1 VFVAAPEQSGLA
13 SNGKQVSFVSSNNN
27 NSSQQL
33 IPHGSYSQFGP
44 AASSN
49 SEEEMSAY
57 TYDTTSSN
65 SASSSIS
72 SSFEASYVTAAGVPP
87 VPASQQQQQPLTPA
101 SLAAAAAAAAAAS
114 RPSVSVPEYSLST
127 DSAVSGGEVEDGATL
142 ADTEA
147 SSADATAAAD
157 QQQQPQPMLMSPS
170 PFSARKPPAY
180 SLLSPIS
187 STSTRPLR
195 GAASSSMA
203 SMSAYSSMEVS
214 ELLTT
219 GTSEDCGTVN
229 MISSEEGLAI
239 AAEAAL
245 LYEQMYDQEPS
256 AAAPAA
262 AAAVSDAAA
271 AVNEQQLLEA
281 GVLQDPLAFEQLM
294 AVEPSVLAAQQQQ
307 QQQQLAVQQPQQPDG
322 SVFEAAAEAAA
333 AAAAG
338 STYGGFRDASAD
350 AILSAAAEICALGED
365 VDASALLPKED
376 TLPPMALA
384 RFAAPAGAEEE
395 AADQQQAQLELL
407 DDIAA
412 DSAAVDDDDDE
423 FDQFAVAEDDEDDV
437 SLLQDQAAAAA
448 KGLPGS
454 SSSSFVSASS
464 SSSTLTKDQLPALGL
479 TVTVPSAADKAAV
492 EAARLSAANAD
503 AAAAVAAAKPA
514 YQRGHDDLIELP
526 VAQEGLRLVASAHII
541 PHVDKVRTAGQLPW
555 VCSSPSYTVQ
565 SCRSTLHQNV
575 LCSLGWSLQRN
586 TTCPR
591 SSQLCSAPALFLHCL
606 ADPHWWRRRL
616 LHQPGR
622 PRRSW
627 RLRWRFSMGRR
638 RHRPRGVLPHAC
650 AVLLRGV

>member
-1 VFVAAPEQSGLA
+1 VFVSASEAGGLA
-13 SNGKQVSFVSSNNN
+13 ATGKQVSFVSSN

-72 SSFEASYVTAAGVPP
+72 SSFEASFVTAAGVAP
-87 VPASQQQQQPLTPA
+87 VAASQQQQQPLTPEL
-101 SLAAAAAAAAAAS
+101 LAAAAAAAGAL
-114 RPSVSVPEYSLST
+114 RPTVSVPDYSLST
-127 DSAVSGGEVEDGATL
+127 DSGVSGGEEGATL
-142 ADTEA
+142 ADA
-147 SSADATAAAD
+147 VAGSAAAADAADKACAAD
-157 QQQQPQPMLMSPS
+157 QQQQQQQSLLVSPS

-195 GAASSSMA
+195 GAASSSAA
-203 SMSAYSSMEVS
+203 SFSAYSSMEVS
-214 ELLTT
+214 ELLTG

-245 LYEQMYDQEPS
+245 LYEQLYEQEPS
-256 AAAPAA
+256 AAPAA
-262 AAAVSDAAA
+262 AAVD
-271 AVNEQQLLEA
+271 EQQLLEA

-294 AVEPSVLAAQQQQ
+294 AAEPAVLAAQQQQ
-307 QQQQLAVQQPQQPDG
+307 QIVQQQQPE

-338 STYGGFRDASAD
+338 SSYGSFRDSSAD

-395 AADQQQAQLELL
+395 AADQQAAQLELL
-407 DDIAA
+407 DDITA
-412 DSAAVDDDDDE
+412 AAVDDVDAGALTEHVYDDD
-423 FDQFAVAEDDEDDV
+423 V
-437 SLLQDQAAAAA
+437 LTLQDQAVVPATC
-448 KGLPGS
+448 LPGSNSSS

-464 SSSTLTKDQLPALGL
+464 SSSSLTKDQLPCLGL
-479 TVTVPSAADKAAV
+479 TVTVPSPADKAAV

-514 YQRGHDDLIELP
+514 YQRGQDDLVEP
-526 VAQEGLRLVASAHII
+526 SMAQEGLRLVASAHII
-541 PHVDKVRTAGQLPW
+541 PHVDKVRPAKL
-555 VCSSPSYTVQ
+555 
-565 SCRSTLHQNV
+565 
-575 LCSLGWSLQRN
+575 LC
-586 TTCPR
+586 
-591 SSQLCSAPALFLHCL
+591 
-606 ADPHWWRRRL
+606 
-616 LHQPGR
+616 
-622 PRRSW
+622 
-627 RLRWRFSMGRR
+627 
-638 RHRPRGVLPHAC
+638 
-650 AVLLRGV
+650 